1 MKEAKVEFIVG
12 LFMVLGLVGFGYMT
26 TQFGEVSFFSSG
38 SFYTISAE
46 FDNVTGLKS
55 GANVTVAGVTVG
67 RVSSIGLTKNDMA
80 SVSLLVKKEIRITED
95 AIASIKTQ
103 GLIGDK
109 FVKISQGGSDQI
121 LANGD
126 ILFETESALDIEE
139 MVSQF
144 IFGKV

>member
-1 MKEAKVEFIVG
+1 MKESKIDFLVG
-12 LFMVLGLVGFGYMT
+12 LFLLLGLGCFGYLT
-26 TQFGEVSFFSSG
+26 TQFGESTLFNGS

-55 GANVTVAGVTVG
+55 GANVTIAGVPVG
-67 RVSSIGLTKNDMA
+67 RVTAISLNSSDMA
-80 SVSLLVKKEIRITED
+80 SVSIVVRKGVTITED
-95 AIASIKTQ
+95 AIASIKTE

-109 FVKISQGGSDQI
+109 FIKISQGGSDE
-121 LANGD
+121 LLGSGD
-126 ILFETESALDIEE
+126 VLFETESAIDIEE

>member
-1 MKEAKVEFIVG
+1 MKEFNVDFWVG
-12 LFMVLGLVGFGYMT
+12 FFLLLGLACFTYIT
-26 TQFGEVSFFSSG
+26 TQFGEVTFFNSG

-46 FDNVTGLKS
+46 FDNVTGLKN
-55 GANVTVAGVTVG
+55 GANVTVAGVPVG
-67 RVSSIGLTKNDMA
+67 RVSGITLTSTDMA
-80 SVSLLVKKEIRITED
+80 SVSILIRKGIRITED
-95 AIASIKTQ
+95 AIASIKTE

-109 FVKISQGGSDQI
+109 FIRISQGGADEV

-126 ILFETESALDIEE
+126 VLFETESAIDIEE

>member
-1 MKEAKVEFIVG
+1 MKEAKMEFIVG
-12 LFMVLGLVGFGYMT
+12 MFMVLGLVGLGYVT
-26 TQFGEVSFFSSG
+26 TQFGEVSFLGGG

-55 GANVTVAGVTVG
+55 GADVTVAGVNVG
-67 RVSSIGLTKNDMA
+67 RVTTIGLTKNDMA
-80 SVSLLVKKEIRITED
+80 TVSINVKKGIRITED

-109 FVKISQGGSDQI
+109 FVKISQGGSSQI
-121 LANGD
+121 LAPGD
-126 ILFETESALDIEE
+126 VLFETESALDIEE